1 MIKEYKSIIIAIIAG
16 LSAIICFAIAVSGLT
31 GFKQMSKSSGFNATG
46 SASRDFV
53 ADLIVWR
60 GEFTVNG
67 PTTKAAYAN
76 IKQNSEIIRQ
86 YLHDNGVTDEEMTFF
101 SVDIYHRY
109 KNIYNDDGN
118 IIDEVSAGYDLSQQF
133 AVSSYDV
140 DKIETISRD
149 ITELIDSG
157 VELVSESPE
166 YYYTKLDELK
176 LELIEEATQ
185 NARQRINLLAENSGS
200 KVGELL
206 SANLGV
212 FQITGQNS
220 DSDEY
225 SYGGAFNTTS
235 KGKTASITVKLNYT
249 VK

>member
-1 MIKEYKSIIIAIIAG
+1 MYKRQGQFS
-16 LSAIICFAIAVSGLT
+16 VT
-31 GFKQMSKSSGFNATG
+31 GA
-46 SASRDFV
+46 
-53 ADLIVWR
+53 
-60 GEFTVNG
+60 
-67 PTTKAAYAN
+67 TTKEAYAS
-76 IKQNSEIIRQ
+76 IKKNSDIIRQ
-86 YLHDNGVTDEEMTFF
+86 YLYDNGVTDEEMTFF
-101 SVDIYHRY
+101 SVDIYKKT
-109 KNIYNDDGN
+109 KNVYNDEGYV
-118 IIDEVSAGYDLSQQF
+118 IDEVSDGYELSQQF
-133 AVSSYDV
+133 AVSSYEV

-149 ITELIDSG
+149 ITTLLDSG
-157 VELVSESPE
+157 VELVSASHE

-176 LELIEEATQ
+176 LELIEEATM
-185 NARQRINLLAENSGS
+185 NARQRIDILAKNSGS
-200 KVGELL
+200 KVGDLL